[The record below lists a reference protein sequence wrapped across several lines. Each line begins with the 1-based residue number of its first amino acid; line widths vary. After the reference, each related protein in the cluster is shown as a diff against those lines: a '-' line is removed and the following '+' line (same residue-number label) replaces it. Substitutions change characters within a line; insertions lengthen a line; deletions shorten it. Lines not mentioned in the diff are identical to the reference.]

1 MGDDKRD
8 QSQYQGKGKKGARP
22 ESLHTER
29 PRTIPPPPDWE
40 AEQAVIR
47 EALKRGHIQGL
58 PLGNGKSGYDDL
70 KGLSIIALRRRGY
83 SERQIAAE
91 TGIPDSTIWRWR
103 DEHPELEQEYQ
114 DAYEHYVLDLAEEQL
129 PRAEELVTRGTY
141 CGRKLSKIAERD
153 MEIFKLALANHRR
166 VLTWQAAKR
175 ARQTYGDN
183 EQGNDL
189 VIVQPMVVDRVVTQ
203 NPAAA
208 EAHRR
213 EEDGDGPSDESQVE
227 AQRDT
232 VPSADGPERPRRA
245 RGRSAGSGNT
255 AVRRARDA
263 VSSAPDVKRN
273 SVGSGGVSAQGKR
286 GKIDPDEPPAKH
298 KRREFGGHYT
308 DRDR

>member
-1 MGDDKRD
+1 M
-8 QSQYQGKGKKGARP
+8 
-22 ESLHTER
+22 
-29 PRTIPPPPDWE
+29 
-40 AEQAVIR
+40 
-47 EALKRGHIQGL
+47 
-58 PLGNGKSGYDDL
+58 
-70 KGLSIIALRRRGY
+70 
-83 SERQIAAE
+83 
-91 TGIPDSTIWRWR
+91 
-103 DEHPELEQEYQ
+103 
-114 DAYEHYVLDLAEEQL
+114 LDLAEEQL

-141 CGRKLSKIAERD
+141 CGRKLSKAAERD
-153 MEIFKLALANHRR
+153 IEIFKLALANHRR

-232 VPSADGPERPRRA
+232 VSSSAGPERPRRGH
-245 RGRSAGSGNT
+245 GRSASRSD
-255 AVRRARDA
+255 AASRRARDA
-263 VSSAPDVKRN
+263 VSSAPDVKRH
-273 SVGSGGVSAQGKR
+273 SVGSGGVSAQGER
-286 GKIDPDEPPAKH
+286 GKVDPDEPPAKH
-298 KRREFGGHYT
+298 QRREFRGHYT